1 MIIKDRTQ
9 VLEILKN
16 AIESETPITITLDT
30 LTMMRLHAALLDN
43 DIVYKQVSTGDIK
56 KVDDEIIADFYS
68 DSENVIDDLAKI
80 IVGE

>member
-9 VLEILKN
+9 VLEVLKN
-16 AIESETPITITLDT
+16 AIDSETPITITLDT
-30 LTMMRLHAALLDN
+30 LTMMNLHSALLDN
-43 DIVYKQVSTGDIK
+43 DIVYRQISTGDIK

-80 IVGE
+80 IVGG

>member
-1 MIIKDRTQ
+1 
-9 VLEILKN
+9 
-16 AIESETPITITLDT
+16 
-30 LTMMRLHAALLDN
+30 MMRLHAALLDN

>member
-68 DSENVIDDLAKI
+68 DSENVIDDLSKI

>member
-9 VLEILKN
+9 VLEVLKN
-16 AIESETPITITLDT
+16 AIDSETPITITLDV
-30 LTMMRLHAALLDN
+30 LTMMNLHSALLDN
-43 DIVYKQVSTGDIK
+43 DIVYKQISTGDIK

-80 IVGE
+80 IVGG

>member
-9 VLEILKN
+9 VLEVLKN
-16 AIESETPITITLDT
+16 AIESKTPITITLDVM
-30 LTMMRLHAALLDN
+30 TMMGLHSALLDN
-43 DIVYKQVSTGDIK
+43 DIVYRQISTGDIK

-68 DSENVIDDLAKI
+68 DSETVIDDLAKI

>member
-9 VLEILKN
+9 VLEVLKN
-16 AIESETPITITLDT
+16 AIENKTPITITLDV
-30 LTMMRLHAALLDN
+30 LTMMGLHSALLDN
-43 DIVYKQVSTGDIK
+43 DIVYRQISTGDIK

-68 DSENVIDDLAKI
+68 DSETVIDDLAKI

>member
-43 DIVYKQVSTGDIK
+43 DIVHKQVSTGDIK

>member
-9 VLEILKN
+9 VLEVLKN
-16 AIESETPITITLDT
+16 AIDNETPITITLDV
-30 LTMMRLHAALLDN
+30 LTMMGLHSALLDN
-43 DIVYKQVSTGDIK
+43 DIVYRQISTGDIK

-68 DSENVIDDLAKI
+68 DSESVIDDLAKI

>member
-9 VLEILKN
+9 VLEVLKN
-16 AIESETPITITLDT
+16 AIDNETPITITLDT
-30 LTMMRLHAALLDN
+30 LTMMGLHSALLDN
-43 DIVYKQVSTGDIK
+43 DIVYRQISTGDIK

-68 DSENVIDDLAKI
+68 DSETVIDDLAKI

>member
-9 VLEILKN
+9 VLEVLKN
-16 AIESETPITITLDT
+16 AIDNETPITITLDV
-30 LTMMRLHAALLDN
+30 LTMMGLHSALLDN
-43 DIVYKQVSTGDIK
+43 DIVYRQISTGDIK

>member
-9 VLEILKN
+9 VLEVLKN
-16 AIESETPITITLDT
+16 AIDSETPITITLDT
-30 LTMMRLHAALLDN
+30 LTMMNLHSALLDN
-43 DIVYKQVSTGDIK
+43 DIVYRQISTGDIK

-68 DSENVIDDLAKI
+68 DSETVIDDLAKI

>member
-9 VLEILKN
+9 VLEVLKN
-16 AIESETPITITLDT
+16 AIDSETPITITLDV
-30 LTMMRLHAALLDN
+30 LTMMNLHSALLDN
-43 DIVYKQVSTGDIK
+43 DIVYKQISTGDIK

-80 IVGE
+80 IVGV

>member
-9 VLEILKN
+9 VLEVLKN
-16 AIESETPITITLDT
+16 AIDNETPITITLDT
-30 LTMMRLHAALLDN
+30 LTMMNLHSALLDN
-43 DIVYKQVSTGDIK
+43 DIVYRQISTGDIK

>member
-9 VLEILKN
+9 VLEVLKN
-16 AIESETPITITLDT
+16 AIDNETPITITLDV
-30 LTMMRLHAALLDN
+30 LTMMNLHSALLDN
-43 DIVYKQVSTGDIK
+43 DIVYRQISTGDIK

>member
-9 VLEILKN
+9 VLEVLKN
-16 AIESETPITITLDT
+16 AIDSETPITITLDVM
-30 LTMMRLHAALLDN
+30 TMMNLHSALLDN
-43 DIVYKQVSTGDIK
+43 DIVYRQISTGDIK

-68 DSENVIDDLAKI
+68 DSENVIDDLAKT

>member
-56 KVDDEIIADFYS
+56 RVDDEIIADFYS

>member
-9 VLEILKN
+9 VLEVLKN
-16 AIESETPITITLDT
+16 AIDNETPITITLDV
-30 LTMMRLHAALLDN
+30 LTMMNLHSALLDN
-43 DIVYKQVSTGDIK
+43 DIVYRQISTGDIK

-68 DSENVIDDLAKI
+68 DSESVIDDLAKI

>member
-56 KVDDEIIADFYS
+56 KVDDEIITDFYS

>member
-9 VLEILKN
+9 VLEVLKN
-16 AIESETPITITLDT
+16 AIDNETPITITLDV
-30 LTMMRLHAALLDN
+30 LTMMGLHSALLDN
-43 DIVYKQVSTGDIK
+43 DIVYRQISTGDIK

-68 DSENVIDDLAKI
+68 DSETVIDDLAKI

>member
-9 VLEILKN
+9 VLEVLKN
-16 AIESETPITITLDT
+16 AIESKTPITITLDT
-30 LTMMRLHAALLDN
+30 LTMMNLHSALLDN
-43 DIVYKQVSTGDIK
+43 DIVYRQISTGDIK

-68 DSENVIDDLAKI
+68 DSETVIDDLAKI

>member
-30 LTMMRLHAALLDN
+30 LTMMKLHAALLDN
-43 DIVYKQVSTGDIK
+43 DIVYKQVSTGDFK

>member
-9 VLEILKN
+9 VLEVLKN
-16 AIESETPITITLDT
+16 AIDSETPITITLDT
-30 LTMMRLHAALLDN
+30 LTMMNLHSALLDN
-43 DIVYKQVSTGDIK
+43 DIVYKQISTGDIK

-80 IVGE
+80 IVGG

>member
-9 VLEILKN
+9 VLEVLKN
-16 AIESETPITITLDT
+16 AIESKTPITITLDV
-30 LTMMRLHAALLDN
+30 LTMMGLHSALLDN
-43 DIVYKQVSTGDIK
+43 DIVYRQISTGDIK

>member
-9 VLEILKN
+9 VLEVLKN
-16 AIESETPITITLDT
+16 AIDSETPITITLDT
-30 LTMMRLHAALLDN
+30 LTMMNLHSALLDN
-43 DIVYKQVSTGDIK
+43 DIVYKQISTGDIK

-80 IVGE
+80 IVGV

>member
-9 VLEILKN
+9 VLEVLKN
-16 AIESETPITITLDT
+16 AIDNETPITITLDVSA
-30 LTMMRLHAALLDN
+30 MINLHTALLDN
-43 DIVYKQVSTGDIK
+43 DIVYRQISTGDIK

-68 DSENVIDDLAKI
+68 DSETVIDDLAKI

>member
-68 DSENVIDDLAKI
+68 DSENVIDDLAKL

>member
-9 VLEILKN
+9 VLEVLKN
-16 AIESETPITITLDT
+16 AIENKTPITITLDVM
-30 LTMMRLHAALLDN
+30 TMMGLHSALLDN
-43 DIVYKQVSTGDIK
+43 DIVYRQISTGDIK

-68 DSENVIDDLAKI
+68 DSETVIDDLAKI

>member
-9 VLEILKN
+9 VLDILKN

>member
-68 DSENVIDDLAKI
+68 DSENVIDDLVKI

>member
-68 DSENVIDDLAKI
+68 DSENVIDYLAKI
-80 IVGE
+80 IVGD